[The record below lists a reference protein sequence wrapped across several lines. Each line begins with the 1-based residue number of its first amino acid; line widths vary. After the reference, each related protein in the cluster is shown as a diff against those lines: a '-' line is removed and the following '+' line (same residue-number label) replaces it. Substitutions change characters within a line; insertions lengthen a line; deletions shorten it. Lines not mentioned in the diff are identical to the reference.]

1 MFEKI
6 QNDYIQAMKNKETL
20 KKSALNYLIAQIKN
34 KKIELQ
40 RDPNDEEII
49 SIIKKEVKSLNE
61 AISFL
66 EKANKPEE
74 LQEEKEKKLILEHY
88 LPATLNEEQTKTL
101 IVATISKLNI
111 TDLKTQRGLLMKELM
126 ATHKA
131 ELDTALLNSLINTM
145 LYSFIYIQI
154 QDEKNKN
161 PDYLITIT
169 LTTWKYFFCSR
180 C

>member
-6 QNDYIQAMKNKETL
+6 QKDYIQAMKNKETL

-49 SIIKKEVKSLNE
+49 SVIKKEVKSLNE

-74 LQEEKEKKLILEHY
+74 LQEEKEKKLILESY
-88 LPATLNEEQTKTL
+88 LPATLDEEQTKAL

-111 TDLKTQRGLLMKELM
+111 TDLKTQRVLLMKELM

-145 LYSFIYIQI
+145 L
-154 QDEKNKN
+154 
-161 PDYLITIT
+161 
-169 LTTWKYFFCSR
+169 
-180 C
+180 

>member
-1 MFEKI
+1 
-6 QNDYIQAMKNKETL
+6 MKNKEIL

-40 RDPNDEEII
+40 RDPNDEEIVAL
-49 SIIKKEVKSLNE
+49 IKKEVKSLNE

-74 LQEEKEKKLILEHY
+74 LQEEKEKKLILESY
-88 LPATLNEEQTKTL
+88 LPATLDEEQTKAL

-131 ELDTALLNSLINTM
+131 ELDTALLN
-145 LYSFIYIQI
+145 
-154 QDEKNKN
+154 
-161 PDYLITIT
+161 
-169 LTTWKYFFCSR
+169 
-180 C
+180 

>member
-49 SIIKKEVKSLNE
+49 SLIKKEVKSLNE

-74 LQEEKEKKLILEHY
+74 LQEEKEKKLILENY
-88 LPATLNEEQTKTL
+88 LPATLNEEQTKSL
-101 IVATISKLNI
+101 IESVIRNLNI

-126 ATHKA
+126 ATHKT
-131 ELDTALLNSLINTM
+131 ELDPALLNSLINTM
-145 LYSFIYIQI
+145 L
-154 QDEKNKN
+154 
-161 PDYLITIT
+161 
-169 LTTWKYFFCSR
+169 
-180 C
+180 

>member
-101 IVATISKLNI
+101 IVATISNLNI

-126 ATHKA
+126 ATHKT
-131 ELDTALLNSLINTM
+131 ELDPALLNSLINTM
-145 LYSFIYIQI
+145 L
-154 QDEKNKN
+154 
-161 PDYLITIT
+161 
-169 LTTWKYFFCSR
+169 
-180 C
+180 

>member
-74 LQEEKEKKLILEHY
+74 LQEEKEKKLILENY
-88 LPATLNEEQTKTL
+88 LPATLNEGQTKTL

-126 ATHKA
+126 AAHKT
-131 ELDTALLNSLINTM
+131 ELDPALLNSLINTM
-145 LYSFIYIQI
+145 L
-154 QDEKNKN
+154 
-161 PDYLITIT
+161 
-169 LTTWKYFFCSR
+169 
-180 C
+180 

>member
-49 SIIKKEVKSLNE
+49 SLIKKEVKSLNE

-74 LQEEKEKKLILEHY
+74 LQEEKEKKLILENY
-88 LPATLNEEQTKTL
+88 LPATLNEEQTKSL
-101 IVATISKLNI
+101 IESAIRNLNI

-145 LYSFIYIQI
+145 L
-154 QDEKNKN
+154 
-161 PDYLITIT
+161 
-169 LTTWKYFFCSR
+169 
-180 C
+180 

>member
-6 QNDYIQAMKNKETL
+6 QNDYIQAMKNKETV

-74 LQEEKEKKLILEHY
+74 LQEEKEKKLILESY
-88 LPATLNEEQTKTL
+88 LPATLNEEQTKFL
-101 IVATISKLNI
+101 IESAMRNLNI

-126 ATHKA
+126 ATHKT
-131 ELDTALLNSLINTM
+131 ELDPALLNSLINTM
-145 LYSFIYIQI
+145 L
-154 QDEKNKN
+154 
-161 PDYLITIT
+161 
-169 LTTWKYFFCSR
+169 
-180 C
+180 

>member
-6 QNDYIQAMKNKETL
+6 QKDYIWAMKDKETL

-49 SIIKKEVKSLNE
+49 ALIKKEVKSLNE

-74 LQEEKEKKLILEHY
+74 LQEEKEKKQILENY

-126 ATHKA
+126 AAHKT
-131 ELDTALLNSLINTM
+131 ELDPALLNSLINTM
-145 LYSFIYIQI
+145 L
-154 QDEKNKN
+154 
-161 PDYLITIT
+161 
-169 LTTWKYFFCSR
+169 
-180 C
+180 

>member
-6 QNDYIQAMKNKETL
+6 QKDYIWAMKNKEIL

-40 RDPNDEEII
+40 RDPNNEEIVAL
-49 SIIKKEVKSLNE
+49 IKKEVKSLNE

-126 ATHKA
+126 AAHKT
-131 ELDTALLNSLINTM
+131 ELDPALLNSLINTM
-145 LYSFIYIQI
+145 L
-154 QDEKNKN
+154 
-161 PDYLITIT
+161 
-169 LTTWKYFFCSR
+169 
-180 C
+180 

>member
-6 QNDYIQAMKNKETL
+6 QKDYIWAMKNKEIL

-49 SIIKKEVKSLNE
+49 ALIKKEVKSLNE

-74 LQEEKEKKLILEHY
+74 LQEEKKKKLILESY
-88 LPATLNEEQTKTL
+88 LPATLDEEQTKAL

-111 TDLKTQRGLLMKELM
+111 TDLKTQRVLLMKELM

-145 LYSFIYIQI
+145 L
-154 QDEKNKN
+154 
-161 PDYLITIT
+161 
-169 LTTWKYFFCSR
+169 
-180 C
+180 

>member
-1 MFEKI
+1 MFKKI
-6 QNDYIQAMKNKETL
+6 QNDYIQAMKDKEIL

-40 RDPNDEEII
+40 RDPNDEEIVA
-49 SIIKKEVKSLNE
+49 IIKKEVKSLNE

-126 ATHKA
+126 AAHKT
-131 ELDTALLNSLINTM
+131 ELDPALLNSLINTM
-145 LYSFIYIQI
+145 L
-154 QDEKNKN
+154 
-161 PDYLITIT
+161 
-169 LTTWKYFFCSR
+169 
-180 C
+180 

>member
-1 MFEKI
+1 
-6 QNDYIQAMKNKETL
+6 MKNKETL

-40 RDPNDEEII
+40 RDPNDEEIVAL
-49 SIIKKEVKSLNE
+49 IKKEVKSLNE

-74 LQEEKEKKLILEHY
+74 LQEEKEKKLILESY
-88 LPATLNEEQTKTL
+88 LPATLDEEQTKAL

-126 ATHKA
+126 STHKA
-131 ELDTALLNSLINTM
+131 ELDTALLN
-145 LYSFIYIQI
+145 
-154 QDEKNKN
+154 
-161 PDYLITIT
+161 
-169 LTTWKYFFCSR
+169 
-180 C
+180 

>member
-1 MFEKI
+1 
-6 QNDYIQAMKNKETL
+6 MKNKEIL

-40 RDPNDEEII
+40 RDPNDEEIVAL
-49 SIIKKEVKSLNE
+49 IKKEVKSLNE

-126 ATHKA
+126 AAHKT
-131 ELDTALLNSLINTM
+131 ELDPALLNSLINTM
-145 LYSFIYIQI
+145 L
-154 QDEKNKN
+154 
-161 PDYLITIT
+161 
-169 LTTWKYFFCSR
+169 
-180 C
+180 

>member
-1 MFEKI
+1 
-6 QNDYIQAMKNKETL
+6 MKDKETL

-49 SIIKKEVKSLNE
+49 ALIKKEVKSLNE

-66 EKANKPEE
+66 EKANKAEE
-74 LQEEKEKKLILEHY
+74 LQEEKEKKLILENY
-88 LPATLNEEQTKTL
+88 LPATLNEEQTKAL

-111 TDLKTQRGLLMKELM
+111 TDIKTQRGLLMKELM

-145 LYSFIYIQI
+145 L
-154 QDEKNKN
+154 
-161 PDYLITIT
+161 
-169 LTTWKYFFCSR
+169 
-180 C
+180 

>member
-49 SIIKKEVKSLNE
+49 SLIKKEVKSLNE

-74 LQEEKEKKLILEHY
+74 LQEEKEKKLILENY
-88 LPATLNEEQTKTL
+88 LPATLNEEQTKSL
-101 IVATISKLNI
+101 IESAIRNLNI

-131 ELDTALLNSLINTM
+131 ELDIALLNSLINTM
-145 LYSFIYIQI
+145 L
-154 QDEKNKN
+154 
-161 PDYLITIT
+161 
-169 LTTWKYFFCSR
+169 
-180 C
+180 

>member
-6 QNDYIQAMKNKETL
+6 QKDYIWAMKDKETL

-49 SIIKKEVKSLNE
+49 ALIKKEVKSLNE

-66 EKANKPEE
+66 EKANKAEE
-74 LQEEKEKKLILEHY
+74 LQEEKEKKLILENY
-88 LPATLNEEQTKTL
+88 LPATLNEEQTKSL
-101 IVATISKLNI
+101 IESAIRNLNI

-126 ATHKA
+126 ATHKT
-131 ELDTALLNSLINTM
+131 ELDPALLNSLINTM
-145 LYSFIYIQI
+145 L
-154 QDEKNKN
+154 
-161 PDYLITIT
+161 
-169 LTTWKYFFCSR
+169 
-180 C
+180 

>member
-6 QNDYIQAMKNKETL
+6 QKDYIWAMKNKEIL

-49 SIIKKEVKSLNE
+49 SVIKKEVKSLNE

-74 LQEEKEKKLILEHY
+74 LQEEKEKKLILESY
-88 LPATLNEEQTKTL
+88 LPATLDEEQTKAL

-145 LYSFIYIQI
+145 L
-154 QDEKNKN
+154 
-161 PDYLITIT
+161 
-169 LTTWKYFFCSR
+169 
-180 C
+180 

>member
-6 QNDYIQAMKNKETL
+6 QKDYIWAMKNKETL

-40 RDPNDEEII
+40 RDPNDEEIF
-49 SIIKKEVKSLNE
+49 SVIKKEVKSLNE

-74 LQEEKEKKLILEHY
+74 LQEEKEKKLILESY
-88 LPATLNEEQTKTL
+88 LPATLDEEQTKAL

-145 LYSFIYIQI
+145 L
-154 QDEKNKN
+154 
-161 PDYLITIT
+161 
-169 LTTWKYFFCSR
+169 
-180 C
+180 

>member
-20 KKSALNYLIAQIKN
+20 KKSALNYLVAQIKN

-49 SIIKKEVKSLNE
+49 SVIKKEVKSLNE

-126 ATHKA
+126 AAHKT
-131 ELDTALLNSLINTM
+131 ELDPALLNSLINTM
-145 LYSFIYIQI
+145 L
-154 QDEKNKN
+154 
-161 PDYLITIT
+161 
-169 LTTWKYFFCSR
+169 
-180 C
+180 

>member
-1 MFEKI
+1 
-6 QNDYIQAMKNKETL
+6 MKNKEPL

-49 SIIKKEVKSLNE
+49 ALIKKEVKSLNE

-74 LQEEKEKKLILEHY
+74 LQEEKEKKLILESY
-88 LPATLNEEQTKTL
+88 LPATLDEEQTKTL
-101 IVATISKLNI
+101 IVTMISKLNI

-126 ATHKA
+126 AAHKT
-131 ELDTALLNSLINTM
+131 ELDPALLNSLINTM
-145 LYSFIYIQI
+145 L
-154 QDEKNKN
+154 
-161 PDYLITIT
+161 
-169 LTTWKYFFCSR
+169 
-180 C
+180 

>member
-6 QNDYIQAMKNKETL
+6 QNDYIQAMKNKEIL

-40 RDPNDEEII
+40 RDPNDEEIVAL
-49 SIIKKEVKSLNE
+49 IKKEVKSLNE

-126 ATHKA
+126 AAHKT
-131 ELDTALLNSLINTM
+131 ELDPALLNSLINTM
-145 LYSFIYIQI
+145 L
-154 QDEKNKN
+154 
-161 PDYLITIT
+161 
-169 LTTWKYFFCSR
+169 
-180 C
+180 

>member
-6 QNDYIQAMKNKETL
+6 QKDYIQAMKNKETL

-40 RDPNDEEII
+40 RDPNDEEIVAL
-49 SIIKKEVKSLNE
+49 IKKEVKSLNE

-74 LQEEKEKKLILEHY
+74 LQEEKEKKLILESY
-88 LPATLNEEQTKTL
+88 LPATLDEEQTKAL

-145 LYSFIYIQI
+145 L
-154 QDEKNKN
+154 
-161 PDYLITIT
+161 
-169 LTTWKYFFCSR
+169 
-180 C
+180 

>member
-49 SIIKKEVKSLNE
+49 SLIKKEVKSLNE

-74 LQEEKEKKLILEHY
+74 LQEEKEKKLILENY

-111 TDLKTQRGLLMKELM
+111 TDLKTQRGILMKELM
-126 ATHKA
+126 AAHKT
-131 ELDTALLNSLINTM
+131 ELDPALLNSLINTM
-145 LYSFIYIQI
+145 L
-154 QDEKNKN
+154 
-161 PDYLITIT
+161 
-169 LTTWKYFFCSR
+169 
-180 C
+180 

>member
-1 MFEKI
+1 MFNKI

-88 LPATLNEEQTKTL
+88 LPANLNEEQTKSL
-101 IVATISKLNI
+101 IESAIRNLNI

-126 ATHKA
+126 ATHKT
-131 ELDTALLNSLINTM
+131 ELDPALLNSLINTM
-145 LYSFIYIQI
+145 L
-154 QDEKNKN
+154 
-161 PDYLITIT
+161 
-169 LTTWKYFFCSR
+169 
-180 C
+180 

>member
-88 LPATLNEEQTKTL
+88 LPATLNEEQTKSL
-101 IVATISKLNI
+101 IESAIRNLNI

-126 ATHKA
+126 ATHKT
-131 ELDTALLNSLINTM
+131 ELDPALLNSLINTM
-145 LYSFIYIQI
+145 L
-154 QDEKNKN
+154 
-161 PDYLITIT
+161 
-169 LTTWKYFFCSR
+169 
-180 C
+180 

>member
-6 QNDYIQAMKNKETL
+6 QKDYIQAMKNKETL

-40 RDPNDEEII
+40 RDPNDDEII
-49 SIIKKEVKSLNE
+49 TIIKKEVKSLNE

-74 LQEEKEKKLILEHY
+74 LQEEKEKKLILENY
-88 LPATLNEEQTKTL
+88 LPATLNEEQTKSL
-101 IVATISKLNI
+101 IESAIRNLNI

-126 ATHKA
+126 AAHKT
-131 ELDTALLNSLINTM
+131 ELDPALLNSLINTM
-145 LYSFIYIQI
+145 L
-154 QDEKNKN
+154 
-161 PDYLITIT
+161 
-169 LTTWKYFFCSR
+169 
-180 C
+180 

>member
-1 MFEKI
+1 
-6 QNDYIQAMKNKETL
+6 MKNKETL

-40 RDPNDEEII
+40 RDPNDEEIVAL
-49 SIIKKEVKSLNE
+49 IKKEVKSINE

-74 LQEEKEKKLILEHY
+74 LQEEKEKKLILENY

-101 IVATISKLNI
+101 IESAIRNLNI

-126 ATHKA
+126 ITHKT
-131 ELDTALLNSLINTM
+131 ELDPALLNSLINTM
-145 LYSFIYIQI
+145 L
-154 QDEKNKN
+154 
-161 PDYLITIT
+161 
-169 LTTWKYFFCSR
+169 
-180 C
+180 

>member
-6 QNDYIQAMKNKETL
+6 QKDYIWAMKNKEIL

-49 SIIKKEVKSLNE
+49 ALIKKEVKSLNE

-74 LQEEKEKKLILEHY
+74 LQEEKEKKLILESY
-88 LPATLNEEQTKTL
+88 LPVTLDEEQTKAL

-145 LYSFIYIQI
+145 L
-154 QDEKNKN
+154 
-161 PDYLITIT
+161 
-169 LTTWKYFFCSR
+169 
-180 C
+180 

>member
-1 MFEKI
+1 
-6 QNDYIQAMKNKETL
+6 MKNKEVL

-126 ATHKA
+126 AAHKT
-131 ELDTALLNSLINTM
+131 ELDRALLNSLINTM
-145 LYSFIYIQI
+145 L
-154 QDEKNKN
+154 
-161 PDYLITIT
+161 
-169 LTTWKYFFCSR
+169 
-180 C
+180 

>member
-6 QNDYIQAMKNKETL
+6 QNDYIQAMKDKEIL

-74 LQEEKEKKLILEHY
+74 LQEEKEKKLILESY
-88 LPATLNEEQTKTL
+88 LPAMLDEEQTKSL
-101 IVATISKLNI
+101 IENAIRNLNI

-126 ATHKA
+126 AAHKT
-131 ELDTALLNSLINTM
+131 ELDPALLNSLINTM
-145 LYSFIYIQI
+145 L
-154 QDEKNKN
+154 
-161 PDYLITIT
+161 
-169 LTTWKYFFCSR
+169 
-180 C
+180 

>member
-49 SIIKKEVKSLNE
+49 SLIKKEVKSLNE

-74 LQEEKEKKLILEHY
+74 LQEEKEKKLILENY
-88 LPATLNEEQTKTL
+88 LPATLSEEQTKTL

-126 ATHKA
+126 AAHKT
-131 ELDTALLNSLINTM
+131 ELDPALLNSLINTM
-145 LYSFIYIQI
+145 L
-154 QDEKNKN
+154 
-161 PDYLITIT
+161 
-169 LTTWKYFFCSR
+169 
-180 C
+180 

>member
-6 QNDYIQAMKNKETL
+6 QKDYIWAMKNKETL

-74 LQEEKEKKLILEHY
+74 LQEENEKKLILEHY
-88 LPATLNEEQTKTL
+88 LPANLNEEQTKSL
-101 IVATISKLNI
+101 IESAIRNLNI

-126 ATHKA
+126 ATHKT
-131 ELDTALLNSLINTM
+131 ELDPALLNSLINTM
-145 LYSFIYIQI
+145 L
-154 QDEKNKN
+154 
-161 PDYLITIT
+161 
-169 LTTWKYFFCSR
+169 
-180 C
+180 

>member
-6 QNDYIQAMKNKETL
+6 QKDYIWAMKNKETL

-49 SIIKKEVKSLNE
+49 SVIKKEVKSLNE

-74 LQEEKEKKLILEHY
+74 LQEEKEKKLILESY
-88 LPATLNEEQTKTL
+88 LPATLDEEQTKAL

-126 ATHKA
+126 TTHKA

-145 LYSFIYIQI
+145 L
-154 QDEKNKN
+154 
-161 PDYLITIT
+161 
-169 LTTWKYFFCSR
+169 
-180 C
+180 

>member
-1 MFEKI
+1 MFKKI
-6 QNDYIQAMKNKETL
+6 QNDYIQAMKDKEIL

-40 RDPNDEEII
+40 RDPNDEEIVA
-49 SIIKKEVKSLNE
+49 IIKKEVKSLNE

-74 LQEEKEKKLILEHY
+74 LQEEKEKKLILENY

-126 ATHKA
+126 AAHKT
-131 ELDTALLNSLINTM
+131 ELDPALLNSLINTM
-145 LYSFIYIQI
+145 L
-154 QDEKNKN
+154 
-161 PDYLITIT
+161 
-169 LTTWKYFFCSR
+169 
-180 C
+180 